1 VNAGMADALLA
12 CDILVAGHDK
22 IIPALDP
29 TRTRGI
35 INTERNF
42 TGDFARDGDLAFPA
56 DTLQGRLQQ
65 STLAEESCFF
75 QASEVARILLGD
87 ALGANMLLT
96 GFAWQRGLIP
106 ISEAA
111 IHDAIALNGIAVE
124 WNVEAFE
131 WGRCLAHQPSL
142 IDAILSSTAQPVTVV
157 ELDSPTGIIERNTR
171 ELSAYQNPA
180 YGQRYR
186 DWLERFAS
194 HMSEAIGE
202 DRELLKAV
210 ATTLFKLMAYKD
222 EYEVA
227 RLHSD
232 PAFHQKLAAQFEGD
246 YRIRFNLAPPLFS
259 PVDKH
264 TGLPR
269 KISLGSWLLPVFGL
283 LARCR
288 ALRGTALDPFGYTAE
303 RKMERSLI
311 TDYQVLIE
319 QLLPDLCGANRD
331 LFLEIA
337 TLPLSVKGYGHVKQ
351 AAYQKYREALA
362 KLQQQWPGQSAQ
374 QAA

>member
-1 VNAGMADALLA
+1 M
-12 CDILVAGHDK
+12 
-22 IIPALDP
+22 
-29 TRTRGI
+29 
-35 INTERNF
+35 
-42 TGDFARDGDLAFPA
+42 
-56 DTLQGRLQQ
+56 
-65 STLAEESCFF
+65 
-75 QASEVARILLGD
+75 GD

-106 ISEAA
+106 INEAA

-124 WNVEAFE
+124 WNIEAFE

-157 ELDSPTGIIERNTR
+157 ELDSPAGLIERNTQ

-180 YGQRYR
+180 YGERYR
-186 DWLERFAS
+186 DWLERVTS
-194 HMSEAIGE
+194 HMSNTVGE

-210 ATTLFKLMAYKD
+210 AATLFKLMAYKD

-232 PAFHQKLAAQFEGD
+232 PAFHKKLASQFEGK
-246 YRIRFNLAPPLFS
+246 YRLRFNLAPPLFS

-269 KISLGSWLLPVFGL
+269 KISLGSWLLPVFGV
-283 LARCR
+283 LAKCR
-288 ALRGTALDPFGYTAE
+288 SLRGTALDPFGYTAE

-311 TDYQVLIE
+311 TDYQSLIE
-319 QLLPDLCGANRD
+319 RLLPDLCEANRD

-337 TLPLSVKGYGHVKQ
+337 TLPLSIKGYGHVKQ
-351 AAYQKYREALA
+351 ASYQQYLEALA
-362 KLQQQWPGQSAQ
+362 QLQQQWPGQSARR
-374 QAA
+374 AA